1 MLKLRTP
8 ILLLLLWTAI
18 GLAFASQFYLS
29 STLSGR
35 SIAWSE
41 ALSQSLAD
49 WYVWAVLSLV
59 PLFLA
64 KRHPIERRERTPS
77 LLIHISAS
85 LLVALAYAFIR
96 ALVAQGQIL
105 ALGELI
111 PFIEIARP
119 LLFKTFY
126 FNVVI
131 YWIIVA
137 VTQAFDYY
145 RKYHDREKATLELEK
160 RLSEARLQALQM
172 QLNPHFLFNAMHSIS
187 TLMHRDVEAAD
198 SMLARLSELLRLT
211 LKSDNAQTIPLSQ
224 ELQILERYLDIE
236 RIRFGDRL
244 AIELDIDPETLA
256 FHVPSL
262 ILQPVVEN
270 SLRHG
275 IAPFSIQGVLK
286 ISSLCTDDDLVLTV
300 TDNGGGIEKP
310 ITEGVGISN
319 VRNRLQEL
327 YGGMHTFSISNN
339 QPPPGVT
346 VTLRFPATTD
356 ALASANTL

>member
-8 ILLLLLWTAI
+8 VLLILLWTAI

-35 SIAWSE
+35 NIAWTE

-49 WYVWAVLSLV
+49 WYVWSILSLV
-59 PLFLA
+59 PVYLA
-64 KRHPIERRERTPS
+64 KRQPIEKRNRARS
-77 LLIHISAS
+77 LIIHFSAS
-85 LLVALAYAFIR
+85 LIVALAYAFAR

-111 PFIEIARP
+111 PFIEIVRP

-137 VTQAFDYY
+137 ITQAFDYY
-145 RKYHDREKATLELEK
+145 RKYHEREKTTLELEK

-187 TLMHRDVEAAD
+187 TLMHRDVDAAD

-211 LKSDNAQTIPLSQ
+211 LKSDSSQTIPLSQ
-224 ELQILERYLDIE
+224 ELEILERYLDIE

-244 AIELDIDPETLA
+244 TIEMDIAADTLSKK
-256 FHVPSL
+256 VPAL

-275 IAPFSIQGVLK
+275 IAPHAKHGRVQIKSEIVEDALELSVL
-286 ISSLCTDDDLVLTV
+286 
-300 TDNGGGIEKP
+300 DNGGGLTEP
-310 ITEGVGISN
+310 IKEGIGISN
-319 VRNRLQEL
+319 VRNRLSEL
-327 YGGMHTFSISNN
+327 YGTKQSLTVSNN
-339 QPPPGVT
+339 QD
-346 VTLRFPATTD
+346 TTG
-356 ALASANTL
+356 AKTTIRLPYSE